1 MCVLFPEASLQP
13 SVRPSVCLLLKFRG
27 DELNSPAA
35 LRGGTGGLLIQLLH
49 RCVHSS
55 NTRPPHFLNTHTT
68 TQSRAPSTSPT
79 AQKEKENT
87 RKNKP
92 KKKKT
97 LELLSRVSSQ
107 ASSSSWGATFFLG
120 NISQWRKKKKKKRKS
135 FYAAS
140 GRREGAVKTQLKGA
154 AGRACGMVW
163 QSGEREGEERNKRPR
178 ERPRA

>member
-92 KKKKT
+92 KKKNT
-97 LELLSRVSSQ
+97 GASQPRVESGVLIQ
-107 ASSSSWGATFFLG
+107 LRCDFFSG
-120 NISQWRKKKKKKRKS
+120 KHFSVKKKKKGKKKS

-154 AGRACGMVW
+154 VGRACGMV
-163 QSGEREGEERNKRPR
+163 
-178 ERPRA
+178 

>member
-92 KKKKT
+92 KKKKHWSFSAACRVRRPHPAEVRLFFWET
-97 LELLSRVSSQ
+97 FLSEE
-107 ASSSSWGATFFLG
+107 
-120 NISQWRKKKKKKRKS
+120 KKKRKKKIILR
-135 FYAAS
+135 
-140 GRREGAVKTQLKGA
+140 GEWEERRSCEDTIKG
-154 AGRACGMVW
+154 G
-163 QSGEREGEERNKRPR
+163 SGEGLWDGVTEWRERRRGEE
-178 ERPRA
+178 

>member
-13 SVRPSVCLLLKFRG
+13 SARPSVCLLLKFRG

-92 KKKKT
+92 KKKKHWSFSAACRVRRPHPAEVRLFFWET
-97 LELLSRVSSQ
+97 FLSEE
-107 ASSSSWGATFFLG
+107 
-120 NISQWRKKKKKKRKS
+120 KKKKKKKS

-154 AGRACGMVW
+154 VGRACGMV
-163 QSGEREGEERNKRPR
+163 
-178 ERPRA
+178 

>member
-92 KKKKT
+92 KKKKHWSFSAACRVRRPHPAEVRLFFWET
-97 LELLSRVSSQ
+97 FLSEE
-107 ASSSSWGATFFLG
+107 
-120 NISQWRKKKKKKRKS
+120 KKKKKKKS

-154 AGRACGMVW
+154 VGRACGMV
-163 QSGEREGEERNKRPR
+163 
-178 ERPRA
+178 